1 MGRIRTLSAATI
13 VVAVQLLVA
22 PAWADDVHVTPS
34 MSGMPAAQTIQKM
47 LSWIAQ
53 AALFA
58 SLGSILVG
66 ASVWGLSKL
75 FGSYSGGHK
84 GLTLTIGGCVGALIV
99 GIAPQLI
106 NMFFKAS

>member
-34 MSGMPAAQTIQKM
+34 TSGMPAAQTIQKM

-53 AALFA
+53 AAR
-58 SLGSILVG
+58 SRKV
-66 ASVWGLSKL
+66 VWGVL
-75 FGSYSGGHK
+75 FIVLGVVSTRGDGSPEAAPSGATTSPAATANPAEK
-84 GLTLTIGGCVGALIV
+84 TKPDV
-99 GIAPQLI
+99 Q
-106 NMFFKAS
+106 